1 LELKI
6 LQATIVTVA
15 QAFKFFYTIFLYNK
29 KRKISKALLL
39 MLHFQRIPGYIGS
52 NCASDNG
59 LNCATFERS
68 SINYLVAKN
77 KRYG

>member
-1 LELKI
+1 
-6 LQATIVTVA
+6 
-15 QAFKFFYTIFLYNK
+15 
-29 KRKISKALLL
+29 
-39 MLHFQRIPGYIGS
+39 LHFQRIAGYIGS